1 VSSDRV
7 GMSEIANHVGVTLA
21 AVSNW
26 RRRHPSFPPAEKSDG
41 RELFSVGQ
49 VSHWLDGRKISMKN
63 LRPGELPGSTYGA
76 RFRRAMGTVDPS
88 GEIIAVDLWQQLIPL
103 GGIEDMAIF
112 ADLVLGLLYLAV
124 SDKRR
129 WSDIMA
135 AKGLRRLQLV
145 ELASLEQ
152 VPTLSDLHRA
162 RGVFLSNPS
171 GETRTTEIIELVDRM
186 RQSGRAPEVF
196 EFLLDRFAEFE
207 GRRGADVH
215 TPSAIIR
222 LVVEL
227 AAPAPGDT
235 ILDPCCGSG
244 GFLVGAAEYVTSHGG
259 HAVDASFT
267 GHALSERSAS
277 LARMNLRLHHVPA
290 AVDARAS
297 MIFDNGILVG
307 DERFTIAMSNP
318 PFDMKGPARTPLMS
332 DSFSGKD
339 SLARKRS
346 SYAWLEYVVSA
357 MADNGR
363 AAVVMPGGAL
373 FREGAEKRIR
383 AQMIEG
389 GIVEA
394 VVALPPGLFASTGIP
409 VTVWLL
415 GRPVNPHERDIL
427 LIDARGLGH
436 MISRAQRSLS
446 AEDRSRI
453 VDTVMR
459 WRTRRGY
466 EDALGFSAS
475 VAVPRIRDQDYVLTP
490 GRYVGTSMSSETPP
504 NSVRELRDELAR
516 LGRQAVDLDEELNR
530 KLDRTYAWIP

>member
-1 VSSDRV
+1 VSGDRV
-7 GMSEIANHVGVTLA
+7 SMSEIAHHVGVTLA

-26 RRRHPSFPPAEKSDG
+26 RRRHPSFPPAETSDG
-41 RELFSVGQ
+41 RELFSVSQ
-49 VSHWLDGRKISMKN
+49 VSHWLDGRKISMKD
-63 LRPGELPGSTYGA
+63 LRSGELPGSTYGA
-76 RFRRAMGTVDPS
+76 RFRNAMGTVDPS
-88 GEIIAVDLWQQLIPL
+88 GETIAVDLWKQLIPL
-103 GGIEDMAIF
+103 GGIEDMAAF

-124 SDKRR
+124 SDERR
-129 WSDIMA
+129 WNDIMA

-162 RGVFLSNPS
+162 RSVFLSDPS
-171 GETRTTEIIELVDRM
+171 GESRAAEIIELVDRI
-186 RQSGRAPEVF
+186 RQSGRGPEVF
-196 EFLLDRFAEFE
+196 EFLLNRFADFE

-227 AAPAPGDT
+227 AAPASGST
-235 ILDPCCGSG
+235 VLDPCCGSG
-244 GFLVGAAEYVTSHGG
+244 GFLVGAAKYVTSNGG
-259 HAVDASFT
+259 HAIDASFT

-290 AVDARAS
+290 TVDARAG
-297 MIFDNGILVG
+297 MIIDDGTLIEN
-307 DERFTIAMSNP
+307 ERFTIIMSNP
-318 PFDMKGPARTPLMS
+318 PFDMKGPARTALMPDTHS
-332 DSFSGKD
+332 YG

-373 FREGAEKRIR
+373 FREGAEKQIR
-383 AQMIEG
+383 AQMIDD

-394 VVALPPGLFASTGIP
+394 VIALPPGLFTSTGIP

-415 GRPVNPHERDIL
+415 DRPAKPYGSDIL
-427 LIDARGLGH
+427 LIDASDLGH

-446 AEDRSRI
+446 DEDRSRI

-459 WRTRRGY
+459 WRTRKGY
-466 EDALGFSAS
+466 EDVPGFSAS

-490 GRYVGTSMSSETPP
+490 ARYVGRSMPSEMPL
-504 NSVRELRDELAR
+504 NSVRELRDELTR
-516 LGRQAVDLDEELNR
+516 LGRKAVDLDEEVDR
-530 KLDRTYAWIP
+530 KLDRIYAWIP